1 MTPQLGGKKSSGALL
16 SEVKMQEDLTNIQ
29 LVIFDNNSFETSV
42 GLPMGKANNKS
53 SGEES

>member
-29 LVIFDNNSFETSV
+29 LVMFDNNSFETSV